1 MLIGQEHGKLREMA
15 ETFWKKH
22 SKRYRTLIPEYHE
35 LIKKKRELKITPL
48 NQVKRSTLNEIPD
61 IEFLK
66 ISNKKELRSKLK
78 KYSAEKLGAE
88 LIAASMMVESY
99 AYRTIEAHIFDYQYE
114 IRHYGEKKG
123 SVGAINPGCCQCGFI
138 SPRRTH
144 VEND

>member
-1 MLIGQEHGKLREMA
+1 MVGQADVKLCEMA

-48 NQVKRSTLNEIPD
+48 NQVKRSTLNEIPEID
-61 IEFLK
+61 FLK
-66 ISNKKELRSKLK
+66 ISNKKELRSRLK
-78 KYSAEKLGAE
+78 KYSAEKLSAE

-114 IRHYGEKKG
+114 IRHYGDKKG
-123 SVGAINPGCCQCGFI
+123 GIGTMDPSYCQCGAIN
-138 SPRRTH
+138 SRRTH
-144 VEND
+144 AEAN